1 MKEHVYTRRSTRSS
15 SVVDGKNNAKTE
27 ATKKMEETKKK
38 KQRKIKSALKKKR
51 SQIQVNKEI
60 QAIRDE
66 HEKRLVVLRDLADEE
81 ISKLKSSVP
90 GEAGPSSAQAG
101 DAIFLEDLAE
111 EINSQT
117 PPIRLSQEEMEQ
129 GSQDFN
135 YFKKNDL

>member
-1 MKEHVYTRRSTRSS
+1 MLRLRLPRKWKKPRSR
-15 SVVDGKNNAKTE
+15 NNK
-27 ATKKMEETKKK
+27 
-38 KQRKIKSALKKKR
+38 KIKSALKKKR

-66 HEKRLVVLRDLADEE
+66 HEKRLVVLRDLADED

-101 DAIFLEDLAE
+101 DANFPKDSPE

-117 PPIRLSQEEMEQ
+117 RLFVCLKRRWNKVHRISII
-129 GSQDFN
+129 S
-135 YFKKNDL
+135 KK